1 MRSVGSFSFAWSS
14 HSLTEAAAAFG
25 GARASTSPNLPS
37 TNLRQA
43 ARFAAQSPRLARA
56 SLVSQTD
63 TQASDGPL
71 RASRTEV
78 SRMGLKRFASRA
90 RVSAKRAAV
99 ILCGCALPL
108 LTTACASNQ
117 QERFGW
123 QFGST
128 SFEPVGSTAPNTEAA
143 SEAYEAPASVSG
155 NASTEPSSEPWRT
168 YVYPAAMFAYRGDS
182 R

>member
-14 HSLTEAAAAFG
+14 HSLTEASAAFG
-25 GARASTSPNLPS
+25 SACVSTSPKSLKNNPAS
-37 TNLRQA
+37 GNALRSA
-43 ARFAAQSPRLARA
+43 ITPGTRIPHLANRYSSVGRFCVPNGGFMYGPKAFR
-56 SLVSQTD
+56 VS
-63 TQASDGPL
+63 G
-71 RASRTEV
+71 
-78 SRMGLKRFASRA
+78 
-90 RVSAKRAAV
+90 RVSAMRAAV
-99 ILCGCALPL
+99 MLCGCALPL

-128 SFEPVGSTAPNTEAA
+128 SFEPVGSIAPSTTST
-143 SEAYEAPASVSG
+143 SEAYDAPASVSG
-155 NASTEPSSEPWRT
+155 DPSTEPSRATEWRT